1 MFIYIDT
8 DCVCLLLG
16 RFKDSLMLRSLS
28 IRSNI
33 FLLGLMI
40 TVIPP
45 PTLIEMTVAS

>member
-1 MFIYIDT
+1 MFYDVT
-8 DCVCLLLG
+8 VCDLPLLG